1 MSETV
6 WAAQEKL
13 QEALEIKHRELI
25 GEVGSRYASVMEGY
39 GNMVAAM
46 NITEEYFKECRRSVK
61 KFGANLGNTSFEYK
75 REVLEQIERE
85 AAILT
90 AAALSMAGRIRLFR
104 DTVIDMG
111 GGDLVDMIDEAGA
124 EQ

>member
-46 NITEEYFKECRRSVK
+46 NITEEYFKECRRK
-61 KFGANLGNTSFEYK
+61 PGKH
-75 REVLEQIERE
+75 VL
-85 AAILT
+85 
-90 AAALSMAGRIRLFR
+90 
-104 DTVIDMG
+104 
-111 GGDLVDMIDEAGA
+111 
-124 EQ
+124 

>member
-46 NITEEYFKECRRSVK
+46 NITEVH
-61 KFGANLGNTSFEYK
+61 GL
-75 REVLEQIERE
+75 
-85 AAILT
+85 
-90 AAALSMAGRIRLFR
+90 
-104 DTVIDMG
+104 
-111 GGDLVDMIDEAGA
+111 
-124 EQ
+124 

>member
-1 MSETV
+1 M
-6 WAAQEKL
+6 
-13 QEALEIKHRELI
+13 
-25 GEVGSRYASVMEGY
+25 
-39 GNMVAAM
+39 
-46 NITEEYFKECRRSVK
+46 
-61 KFGANLGNTSFEYK
+61 
-75 REVLEQIERE
+75 ERE

-111 GGDLVDMIDEAGA
+111 GGDLVDMIDEEGA